1 MGVVT
6 AFLRQL
12 SGRGVPGL
20 RAPRRG
26 RRFVLALAALL
37 LTCPVDGAPV
47 AYAEGTAGESTV
59 HTNTAGHGDGTRTP
73 DIIATGE
80 DRAVVAW
87 REGIWPGKVDQGHIR
102 YAYTTDGGATW
113 SRPRNLAQAT
123 SEAMWHY
130 VILYRAGSDIY
141 AFLGRTS
148 PESSSGLPV
157 TLVAK
162 RSADEG
168 HTWQDHT
175 IDVPSGIANL
185 VVAGRP
191 LRLADGTHVVPFWSS
206 GQRSGVLRSADG
218 DLSSWTAGSFVPDP
232 NGLRA
237 GEPQIVESHDEP
249 GTLIMTAR
257 PTSPPASDYITKPT
271 YAATARST
279 DGGLSWSP
287 FTLDTELPNYNTKG
301 FLTRGRDGQYLTIYN
316 TAGRAWTGPEPALAR
331 EVLHYKVKRPGE
343 RWSSGRFFADGPRVT
358 AGTGTGWD
366 TYAMAD
372 EYAPGRY
379 FVVWEHDTS
388 AIRVNRL
395 DVSDAFTN
403 VSTGFDTMAGW
414 AAAPGSGTAEV
425 TSGGELHLA
434 ARDAAGAS
442 VTRPYAPPGA
452 LVATLR
458 GRVGDYARLDPATGA
473 GASLALS
480 VHTGS
485 KRLAFTVQEDGVYA
499 LRAGEPGWGRVLATS
514 GDTDPHTWK
523 AVVDARGRA
532 TLYQNSRETG
542 AHWTLPVDSAPPG
555 SRIWSSGSAADPAVA
570 WVDSVGVESGI
581 AASTWD
587 DLTGWTAAP
596 NGGTAAVTGDGR
608 LRLRSA
614 DGSAATV
621 RHGTPELCDP
631 TVDFRGR
638 VTDPGVLDRATG
650 AGASMAV
657 RVDTGARRLML
668 TFQADGV
675 YAIRKGE
682 SAWTRVHA
690 TTAATSATSWKVVTR
705 SGGEARLYRDGADT
719 GATWTVQDLA
729 TAPGVAHWAQG
740 TAADPVES
748 FVEWTRVTCG

>member
-1 MGVVT
+1 MGVVAT
-6 AFLRQL
+6 LLRRPTV
-12 SGRGVPGL
+12 RGAAALQG
-20 RAPRRG
+20 PRRG
-26 RRFVLALAALL
+26 RRFGLASAALL
-37 LTCPVDGAPV
+37 VCLAGGAPP
-47 AYAEGTAGESTV
+47 AYAEGTSAESTAY
-59 HTNTAGHGDGTRTP
+59 TNTVSQGDGTRTP

-80 DRAVVAW
+80 NRAVVAW

-113 SRPRNLAQAT
+113 STPRNLAQAT

-130 VILYRAGSDIY
+130 VILYQTGSSIY

-162 RSADEG
+162 RSTDEG
-168 HTWQDHT
+168 HTWHSHA
-175 IDVPSGIANL
+175 IDVPQNIANL

-191 LRLADGTHVVPFWSS
+191 LRLADGTHVIPFWSS
-206 GQRSGVLRSADG
+206 GQRSGVLRSSG
-218 DLSSWTAGSFVPDP
+218 ESLSTWTAGAFVPDP

-237 GEPQIVESHDEP
+237 GEPQIVASHDEP

-257 PTSPPASDYITKPT
+257 PTSPPASDYLTKPA

-301 FLTRGRDGQYLTIYN
+301 FLTKGSDGQYLTIYN

-343 RWSSGRFFADGPRVT
+343 RWNSGRFFADGPRVT

-372 EYAPGRY
+372 EYAPGKY
-379 FVVWEHDTS
+379 FVTWEHDTS
-388 AIRVNRL
+388 AIKVNRL
-395 DVSDAFTN
+395 DVSDAFAN
-403 VSTGFDTMAGW
+403 VSTRFDTLAGW
-414 AAAPGSGTAEV
+414 AAAPGSGTADV
-425 TSGGELHLA
+425 TPAGELHLA
-434 ARDAAGAS
+434 ARDAPGAS
-442 VTRPYAPPGA
+442 VSRPYAPPGA
-452 LVATLR
+452 LVATIR
-458 GRVGDYARLDPATGA
+458 GRVGDYSHLDRATGT

-485 KRLAFTVQEDGVYA
+485 RRLAFSVQEDGVYA
-499 LRAGEPGWGRVLATS
+499 LRASEPGWARVLETP
-514 GDTDPHTWK
+514 GDTVPHTWK
-523 AVVDARGRA
+523 AVVDAQDRA
-532 TLYQNSRETG
+532 TLYRDSQESG
-542 AHWTLPVDSAPPG
+542 AHWTLPTSTTPPG
-555 SRIWSSGSAADPAVA
+555 VRLWSSGTVADPAEA
-570 WVDSVGVESGI
+570 WVDSVDVESGI

-587 DLTGWTAAP
+587 DLTGWTATP
-596 NGGTAAVTGDGR
+596 NGGAAAVTGDSR

-614 DGSAATV
+614 NGSAATV
-621 RHGTPELCDP
+621 RHGTPKLCDP
-631 TVDFRGR
+631 TVDFRGQ
-638 VTDPGVLDRATG
+638 VTDPGVLDTATG

-668 TFQADGV
+668 TFQSDGV

-682 SAWTRVHA
+682 TAWTRVYASTSA
-690 TTAATSATSWKVVTR
+690 TAATSWKVVTR
-705 SGGEARLYRDGADT
+705 SGGEARLYRNGTDT
-719 GATWTVQDLA
+719 GATWTIQDLA
-729 TAPGVAHWAQG
+729 TTPGVTHWVQG
-740 TAADPVES
+740 TTADPVES
-748 FVEWTRVTCG
+748 FVEWTRVTCS